1 MRIAQAQRLV
11 PQPPSEKRW
20 LNRKETD
27 LINDARSL
35 PDDHSSSDIEEPIW
49 SVPRQA
55 KPVLEVIRESGL
67 VPELE
72 KRLSS
77 HPGKKSRF
85 SIEALLL
92 CTVLAGGLKNS
103 YRRADICAVANGLD
117 AKIGYEVDLWTSE
130 DTRPIPY
137 DTVRK
142 QQKRFEGGLD
152 EGWTGSDGTPRDLA
166 WFCHTFIAATIP
178 HKYRQM
184 IEAISL
190 DSTVSPTWAVTHD
203 YRKEKDALAEYQ
215 LASLEDPDLP
225 EPELPIPSTT
235 ETGKVGEPGPDG
247 RIQRSKCLAARPT
260 YKSATND
267 EPARIVLGFDVHLA
281 SAVRSVTWTGDPDKV
296 AFGPAP
302 PAFIT
307 GICVAPGATNPG
319 PIGVGIVE
327 QTQRIAPN
335 LGEVVVDRG
344 YSTKRKKFNRLVHA
358 LGINVVMDYTITDID
373 HPKLIKVGR
382 KGQRLLAS
390 CGDFFSPWLPEDK
403 QIPPEN
409 ADPDWYTKR
418 ALWRWKPNQ
427 NLQNGGKQ
435 FLCPQCAGKVA
446 TNAKTRMART
456 PNSDGPFLS
465 IEDEYCCLGLAS
477 VSLALLD
484 SFQRIPYGTLAW
496 KQSYGRR
503 NIIEKSNAMLKDK
516 GGLNAGWCRAF
527 GLAAHTIGAL
537 ALAIVH
543 NLKELKREL
552 KRLLS
557 RQKRNGTT
565 PEPSHNGT
573 GTPSTTEDSPSNT
586 RSTRGPP

>member
-1 MRIAQAQRLV
+1 MGVTQAQRLA
-11 PQPPSEKRW
+11 PQPASEKRW

-27 LINDARSL
+27 LINDARCL
-35 PDDHSSSDIEEPIW
+35 PDDHSSSDVEEPIW
-49 SVPRQA
+49 SVPRQT
-55 KPVLEVIRESGL
+55 KPVLDVIRESGL
-67 VPELE
+67 LPELE
-72 KRLSS
+72 KRLSG
-77 HPGKKSRF
+77 HPGKQSRL
-85 SIEALLL
+85 SIGALLL
-92 CTVLAGGLKNS
+92 GIILAAGLKNS
-103 YRRADICAVANGLD
+103 YRRADICAVLNGLD
-117 AKIGYEVDLWTSE
+117 AKVGYELGLWSPE
-130 DTRPIPY
+130 DIRPIAY
-137 DTVRK
+137 DAVRK
-142 QQKRFEGGLD
+142 QIKRLEDGLD
-152 EGWTGSDGTPRDLA
+152 EGWTGRDGTPRDLA

-190 DSTVSPTWAVTHD
+190 DSTVSPTWAITHD

-215 LASLEDPDLP
+215 LESLETPDLP
-225 EPELPIPSTT
+225 EPELPAPTT
-235 ETGKVGEPGPDG
+235 SQTRKVGKRGPDG
-247 RIQRSKCLAARPT
+247 RIQRSKDFAARPT
-260 YKSATND
+260 YKSATSN
-267 EPARIVLGFDVHLA
+267 EPAHIVVGYDVHLA
-281 SAVRSVTWTGDPDKV
+281 TAVRSVTWTGDPNKV

-307 GICVAPGATNPG
+307 SISVAPGATNPG

-327 QTQRIAPN
+327 QSLRIAPR
-335 LGEVVVDRG
+335 LGEVVLDRG
-344 YSTKRKKFNRLVHA
+344 YSTKREKFVRPLHA
-358 LGINVVMDYTITDID
+358 LGINVVMDYTSTDID

-390 CGDFFSPWLPEDK
+390 CGDLFSPWLPEDK

-409 ADPDWYTKR
+409 ADPDWYADR

-446 TNAKTRMART
+446 TTAKTRITRA

-516 GGLNAGWCRAF
+516 GGLQAGWCRAF

-537 ALAIVH
+537 ALAVVH

-557 RQKRNGTT
+557 RQKRNGAT
-565 PEPSHNGT
+565 PEPALNGT
-573 GTPSTTEDSPSNT
+573 VPASTTEDSPSNT
-586 RSTRGPP
+586 LSTRAPP